1 LSSSLI
7 VICNEIKGAIVKLNR
22 ATIRKLIIDSLTGK
36 PQRLNEAVEK
46 VKELIPNNEALD
58 DIISLGTKDKVNV
71 MQQIIGTTSDG
82 VWGDDTNDAWEKWL
96 IDAVKEAYSEEQ
108 QGNMLAGVDKATS
121 DWQGFSAESG
131 GEYKANID
139 GVLKYMFDLANK
151 QVDLKNKRE
160 SEQVAARQKLY
171 GSISDGTDKLSDKE
185 LKTKFRDKSSKARSI
200 EELKAIQKEVET
212 AVAKQNKAN
221 QAKLVKANKLKGWD
235 SSSPPGGSAGNLD
248 IADYKITKKSYSQ
261 SETAKK
267 LDVGFND
274 ILRVSIMPRQNSTK
288 AEIFMSMAPLGE
300 SAAYYTNFWKT
311 KKLDFENLGVKLGT
325 LDGGFDL
332 EISKGDPKKLSDL
345 INGSLKDKIIYK
357 SGSRTLSGAD
367 VAWLAIKS
375 YGNDEQISNEF
386 KKYAGE
392 LAGAGDSRKVGARK
406 ESKKLNSKL
415 LRRLILKTLK
425 ENGEL

>member
-46 VKELIPNNEALD
+46 VKELIPDNEALD

-160 SEQVAARQKLY
+160 LEQVDARQKLY
-171 GSISDGTDKLSDKE
+171 GSINDGIDKLSDKE
-185 LKTKFRDKSSKARSI
+185 LKTKFSDKSSKARSI
-200 EELKAIQKEVET
+200 EELKAIQKEVEA
-212 AVAKQNKAN
+212 AVAKQNKTN

-248 IADYKITKKSYSQ
+248 IADYKITKESYSQ
-261 SETAKK
+261 SETAKN

-274 ILRVSIMPRQNSTK
+274 ILEVSIMPRSTATK
-288 AEIFMSMAPLGE
+288 AGIFMSIAPIGK
-300 SAAYYTNFWKT
+300 SASYYTMFWKT
-311 KKLDFENLGVKLGT
+311 KKLDFENLGVYLGT
-325 LDGGFDL
+325 IDGGFDL
-332 EISKGDPKKLSDL
+332 EIPKGDPKKLSDL
-345 INGSLKDKIIYK
+345 IDGTLKDKIIYK
-357 SGSRTLSGAD
+357 KGNRALSGLD

-375 YGNDEQISNEF
+375 YGNDKNISNGF

-392 LAGAGDSRKVGARK
+392 LAGAGDPRKVGARK